1 MITKEEA
8 REWYV
13 KGAGDFLSDE
23 DCHHFTKDD
32 IINQF
37 DAFYSSRFTETN
49 IMPEL
54 LHPLMQYFTYAH
66 LPAHLQEISQPLA
79 ELVTAMLLKLPMNI
93 ETEAFVR
100 KMLEA
105 KDCAVRAKLYKGEA
119 EQTTGQ

>member
-8 REWYV
+8 RKWYLQ
-13 KGAGDFLSDE
+13 GAEDFMIDDNAE
-23 DCHHFTKDD
+23 HFTKDD
-32 IINQF
+32 VRNHF
-37 DAFYSSRFTETN
+37 DAFYGERFDTSKESSK
-49 IMPEL
+49 L

-66 LPAHLQEISQPLA
+66 LPAHLQEISQPMA
-79 ELVTAMLLKLPMNI
+79 ELVIAMLLKLPMNI
-93 ETEAFVR
+93 ETDAFVR